1 MSTPQLTRGDSRSGV
16 AFHLQCPLCGNFA
29 KSHAHQLSHI
39 AAVHPTF
46 LDGVGMG
53 RLGNIVMYQSVARL
67 FHCAECFFTTGD
79 FNKLYQH
86 IIGEHC
92 VDEAAAVAS
101 GGVDGEDNGSEKE
114 RKEEGAEVKEG
125 EEEAKEEDE
134 GGKEADGEVEEE
146 VGEGDGKVE
155 GGDGKVEGGDG
166 KVEGG
171 DGKVEERDGKVEE
184 KNGKV
189 KEAVGEGNEADE
201 QVEEEVEGDEKVEGG
216 DGKVE
221 EGNGKVEEAAEPVK
235 EPNDEV
241 EKSPEKKSILEVK
254 KEDCPSEKSVGN
266 TNESVFVF
274 DGKMYRCLICGWWK
288 SKLKGLSVNHATRKH
303 SIPREFAIQRI
314 KQEVPAS
321 ISAPPRKRRS
331 NGGADEE
338 EEDGLCA
345 DLLKEEMEVT
355 AKVVRYSSNR
365 YVCLICGWK
374 TKMKGFAISHVVR
387 SHDVERPYRCKDC
400 SATFFIPSRRQQ
412 HMRTAHRPG
421 RFTCPFCCFR
431 SQILAGLRRHCSR
444 CIAREEGEGIT
455 LVLGEQE
462 AGAVVIKEETK
473 ETRAGR
479 KRAKR
484 LIEEGDDEDELT
496 F

>member
-1 MSTPQLTRGDSRSGV
+1 MSTPQVTRGDSRSGV

-39 AAVHPTF
+39 AAAHPTL

-92 VDEAAAVAS
+92 MDEAVAVAS

-114 RKEEGAEVKEG
+114 RKEGGIEVKEG

-134 GGKEADGEVEEE
+134 GGKEVDLEVEEE
-146 VGEGDGKVE
+146 
-155 GGDGKVEGGDG
+155 
-166 KVEGG
+166 
-171 DGKVEERDGKVEE
+171 
-184 KNGKV
+184 
-189 KEAVGEGNEADE
+189 
-201 QVEEEVEGDEKVEGG
+201 
-216 DGKVE
+216 VE
-221 EGNGKVEEAAEPVK
+221 EGNGKVEEVAEPVK
-235 EPNDEV
+235 ELNDDFENC
-241 EKSPEKKSILEVK
+241 PEKNSILEVK

-266 TNESVFVF
+266 TNESVFLF
-274 DGKMYRCLICGWWK
+274 DGETYRCLICGWWK
-288 SKLKGLSVNHATRKH
+288 SKLKGVSVNHATRKH

-321 ISAPPRKRRS
+321 ISAPPPKRRS
-331 NGGADEE
+331 KGGVDEE

-374 TKMKGFAISHVVR
+374 AKMKGFAISHVVR
-387 SHDVERPYRCKDC
+387 SHDVERAYRCKDC
-400 SATFFIPSRRQQ
+400 SATFFLPSRLQQ
-412 HMRTAHRPG
+412 HMRAAHRPG

-462 AGAVVIKEETK
+462 AGEVVVIKEETK